1 MKKHSNSVKK
11 SESPMKRR
19 NPRAEERRDS
29 SEVMAELVSQLRQQL
44 NVKSI
49 PSAESAGEERDAVRP
64 NLDRL
69 TVGVDLGDQWSN
81 YCILGLGGETL
92 GEGQFRTRRQE
103 VGEFFQGLAISRV
116 VIEVGTHS
124 AWVREVIAGLGHEV
138 LVANAQRMEGRKRRR
153 RKNDRIDAAKLAR
166 LGRVDPKSLYPIQHR
181 STEVREDLLVIRVRD
196 SLVES
201 RTKLISTVRG
211 MVKTMGARVQG
222 CSSVSFSGKAA
233 DQIPAEVRETL
244 EPLLRLIQTLSE
256 EIKSYEKRI
265 EKLGSE
271 KYMDTKLLRQV
282 NGVGPVTSLA
292 YVLTLETPQR
302 FKRSRDVGPYL
313 GLVPQQ
319 EDSGDSQP
327 QLGISKAGDRML
339 RKLLVGSAHYILG
352 PFGPDTD
359 LRRFGMKL
367 CQRGGK
373 NAKKRASVA
382 VARKLAVLLHRL
394 WSSGEVYE
402 PLGYGKTTTESA
414 AA

>member
-19 NPRAEERRDS
+19 TPRAEERRDS

-44 NVKSI
+44 NVKSV
-49 PSAESAGEERDAVRP
+49 PSAESAGEEGDAVRP

-181 STEVREDLLVIRVRD
+181 STEVREDMLVIRVRD

-211 MVKTMGARVQG
+211 MVKTMGSRVQG

-233 DQIPAEVRETL
+233 EQIPAEVRETL

-265 EKLGSE
+265 EKLGSD
-271 KYMDTKLLRQV
+271 KYMDAKLLRQV

>member
-44 NVKSI
+44 EMKSVAA
-49 PSAESAGEERDAVRP
+49 AEPAGEERDAVRP

-92 GEGQFRTRRQE
+92 REGQFRTRRQE

-211 MVKTMGARVQG
+211 MVKTMGARVAGLFQ
-222 CSSVSFSGKAA
+222 
-233 DQIPAEVRETL
+233 R
-244 EPLLRLIQTLSE
+244 
-256 EIKSYEKRI
+256 
-265 EKLGSE
+265 
-271 KYMDTKLLRQV
+271 KLLREGGRADSARSAR
-282 NGVGPVTSLA
+282 NARTVTASDPDVERGNQELREA
-292 YVLTLETPQR
+292 HRKTGQREIHGHEVIAAGEWSRACHLTGLCV
-302 FKRSRDVGPYL
+302 DVG
-313 GLVPQQ
+313 
-319 EDSGDSQP
+319 DS
-327 QLGISKAGDRML
+327 
-339 RKLLVGSAHYILG
+339 
-352 PFGPDTD
+352 
-359 LRRFGMKL
+359 
-367 CQRGGK
+367 
-373 NAKKRASVA
+373 
-382 VARKLAVLLHRL
+382 
-394 WSSGEVYE
+394 
-402 PLGYGKTTTESA
+402 TTI
-414 AA
+414 